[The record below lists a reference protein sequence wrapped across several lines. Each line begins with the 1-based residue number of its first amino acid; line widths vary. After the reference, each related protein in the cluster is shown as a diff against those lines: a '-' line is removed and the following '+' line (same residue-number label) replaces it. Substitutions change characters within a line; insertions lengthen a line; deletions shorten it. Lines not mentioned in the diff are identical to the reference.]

1 MVTHRALV
9 IYNFGIALILFA
21 IGLASVLAGDNAAQ
35 QSSRLT
41 QLPTF
46 DEGSRQALEQQA
58 DLEQLRARTLFY
70 FDLAKELKRA
80 RNIDT
85 TRYFYDARTAV
96 WILATLFVLAGLM
109 VLTLPR
115 EPKVPPAPQ

>member
-1 MVTHRALV
+1 VVTHRALV